1 MNTANR
7 MAPSSPSTAK
17 NTAALGCMAAA
28 AFGAVSVVACFVLGL
43 ALSARDAALD
53 SADAEERRA
62 DQATA
67 ALARENRKSHDLSEH
82 VRTHL
87 AIDNERCCECGGPEM
102 SDAEQHRVDRRDV
115 EP

>member
-1 MNTANR
+1 MTPRVTTTNAANGD
-7 MAPSSPSTAK
+7 PAK

-67 ALARENRKSHDLSEH
+67 ALAKLTTRSQRLRAEVEMHR
-82 VRTHL
+82 
-87 AIDNERCCECGGPEM
+87 AIDDDRCPCTCG
-102 SDAEQHRVDRRDV
+102 DAE
-115 EP
+115 